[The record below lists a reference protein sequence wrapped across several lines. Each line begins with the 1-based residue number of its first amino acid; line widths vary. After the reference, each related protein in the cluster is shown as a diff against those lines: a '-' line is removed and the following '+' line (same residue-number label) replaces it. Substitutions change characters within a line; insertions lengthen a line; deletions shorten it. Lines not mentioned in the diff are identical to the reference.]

1 MDFYVG
7 FVDDIET
14 VFVTQLIKLRC
25 IRIMAGADSIEI
37 VLFHQ
42 AHIFADMFQRNS
54 RTYIRITVMTVGSA
68 ETDFLTVQ
76 VYNGIFN
83 ADLTET
89 DALTDGFTVSGQRQC
104 IQVRMFCIPECEIR
118 S

>member
-1 MDFYVG
+1 MNLYVG

-37 VLFHQ
+37 VLLHQ
-42 AHIFADMFQRNS
+42 THIFADMFQRNS
-54 RTYIRITVMTVGSA
+54 RTYIRIAVMTVGSA
-68 ETDFLTVQ
+68 ETNFLTVQ
-76 VYNGIFN
+76 VYNGISD

-89 DALTDGFTVSGQRQC
+89 DALTDGFTVSGQRQS
-104 IQVRMFCIPECEIR
+104 IQVWMFGIPECEVG